1 MHSFGRVPK
10 MSPNEVYDD
19 RLRICNDCEPTCE
32 RPRPYLCYKMA
43 CGRISCTCADGFV
56 RNKENNKCIPL
67 KECPNPGP
75 ITYFEEIFCGPFD
88 VTMFDPNTL
97 NPVPVVSPPGH
108 FAPTGGFC
116 HNFLLEHSRM
126 MRNGSN

>member
-56 RNKENNKCIPL
+56 RTKENNKCIPL

-88 VTMFDPNTL
+88 DTMFDPNTL
-97 NPVPVVSPPGH
+97 NHISKICN
-108 FAPTGGFC
+108 T
-116 HNFLLEHSRM
+116 SKY
-126 MRNGSN
+126 